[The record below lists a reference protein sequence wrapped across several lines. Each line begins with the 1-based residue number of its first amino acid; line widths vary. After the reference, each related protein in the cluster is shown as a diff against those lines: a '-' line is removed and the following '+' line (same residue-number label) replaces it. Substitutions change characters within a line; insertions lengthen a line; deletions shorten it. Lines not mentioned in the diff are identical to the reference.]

1 MAKGRKGKN
10 TSKREEVELL
20 DISSWSPRT
29 GLGKKV
35 KAGEIS
41 SIDQILDE
49 GSVILEPEIVDSLVP
64 EMEVETL
71 SVSPTQRSTD
81 SGRKMQFRA
90 VVVIGDKKGHVGI
103 GVGKSEEV
111 KPALDYAMKD
121 ARKHMVHLKFGCGS
135 WECRCGQPHSIPQK
149 LVGKYGGTTVNLK
162 PAPKGLGL
170 AASDVVKKVLS
181 IAGLR
186 DVWSSAEGSTSNVY
200 NTAMATVAALD
211 SINRKKP
218 MPGGEKA

>member
-20 DISSWSPRT
+20 DIASWTPRT
-29 GLGKKV
+29 LIGKRV

-49 GSVILEPEIVDSLVP
+49 GLTILEPEIVDSLIP

-71 SVSPTQRSTD
+71 AVSPTQRSTD

-90 VVVIGDKKGHVGI
+90 VVVLGDKKGHVGI

-121 ARKHMVHLKFGCGS
+121 ARKNMIHLKFGCGS
-135 WECRCGQPHSIPQK
+135 WECRCGQAHSLPQK
-149 LVGKYGGTTVNLK
+149 LEGKYGGTMVILK

-170 AASDVVKKVLS
+170 AASDVIKKVLS
-181 IAGLR
+181 IAGMR
-186 DVWSSAEGSTSNVY
+186 DIWSSAEGSTSNVY
-200 NTAMATVAALD
+200 NTAMATIDALD
-211 SINRKKP
+211 SINKKKP
-218 MPGGEKA
+218 QPGEAI